1 MHDLLVTVYNC
12 TLTHEYNPQ
21 NMLVGTF
28 IPIPKI
34 KELIL
39 PFQITSECL
48 QSVLCK
54 LMDTIIL
61 FREAGILITSESQFG
76 FKEGLS
82 ASLVTSMFLEPTDYY
97 VHKEGI
103 YALALDASKAFD
115 RVRNDK
121 LFN

>member
-1 MHDLLVTVYNC
+1 
-12 TLTHEYNPQ
+12 
-21 NMLVGTF
+21 
-28 IPIPKI
+28 
-34 KELIL
+34 
-39 PFQITSECL
+39 
-48 QSVLCK
+48 
-54 LMDTIIL
+54 MDTIIL

-97 VHKEGI
+97 VHKEGSI

-115 RVRNDK
+115 RVRNYK